1 MLRHTQD
8 LHNGHGELF
17 PACSHPPL
25 TDQDKREIKWF
36 SPDSELADGF
46 QKIVENNSLLK
57 DIQNASPYGQTS
69 GVEGYHSVVNHFAP
83 KMFHFSFDGMT
94 SRQSLAAMHYNE
106 NSGRSQQQNKQGAL
120 QYAIAFPRYKK
131 GGYIVRRILSN
142 CTYNYV
148 EALFEGLIENLQ
160 QRDINESVE
169 RSNPP
174 PLCSS
179 YTHPD
184 ETTAVKENTTRFNT

>member
-36 SPDSELADGF
+36 TPDSELADGF
-46 QKIVENNSLLK
+46 QKIVENKLLLK
-57 DIQNASPYGQTS
+57 ESQNASPYGQTT

-83 KMFHFSFDGMT
+83 KMFHFSFDGMK

-120 QYAIAFPRYKK
+120 QYAIAFPKYKK

-160 QRDINESVE
+160 QRDVNESVE

-184 ETTAVKENTTRFNT
+184 KTTAVKEHTTRFNT